1 VHATP
6 ARNLPTEPFT
16 QEDQNMADTPP
27 DVPSQNEPPRPPQAQ
42 PAQPVIVTA
51 PEAKKPSALKRMAMG
66 FLALVF
72 LVSLVLNVYLA
83 VFLGLQMAGPLEKQT
98 YLPGEDET
106 VVAMYKVSGVIDD
119 EAASWFETFY
129 RDVVN
134 DEKVKAIVLR
144 VNSPGGGVGASDRM
158 YARVKDLQEAG
169 KPVVV
174 SMGTVAA
181 SGGYYIAAPADA
193 IYAEHT
199 TTTGSIGVIAGWM
212 IFSGTLEK
220 LGIEPVV
227 MKSDNARAWKDQL
240 SPLSKPSDRQRE
252 HLQMVLNDV
261 QDRFESVVKAGRGEK
276 INVKTHTYPLEV
288 TRDGNAVTIQYT
300 ETEPYNGKVY
310 IGDKAQAIGLVD
322 EIGYI
327 DAAIDKARQLS
338 GAKKASVVIY
348 QQRKGLLDQMMGGPA
363 VSAQGMG
370 REIIQELR
378 TPKIQLIW
386 RVE

>member
-1 VHATP
+1 MAETP
-6 ARNLPTEPFT
+6 
-16 QEDQNMADTPP
+16 TPP
-27 DVPSQNEPPRPPQAQ
+27 DVPSRNDSPPPHQ
-42 PAQPVIVTA
+42 PQPVMTA
-51 PEAKKPSALKRMAMG
+51 APVAKKPSALKRVALS

-72 LVSLVLNVYLA
+72 LISLVLNVYLA
-83 VFLGLQMAGPLEKQT
+83 VFLGMQLAGPLEKRT
-98 YLPGEDET
+98 YLAGEGED
-106 VVAMYKVSGVIDD
+106 VVAMYTVSGMIDD

-129 RDVVN
+129 QDVVN
-134 DEKVKAIVLR
+134 DEKVKAVLLR

-158 YARVKDLQEAG
+158 YARVMDLKKAG

-181 SGGYYIAAPADA
+181 SGGYYISAPADA

-240 SPLSKPSDRQRE
+240 SPLNKPSDRQRE
-252 HLQMVLNDV
+252 HLQMVLDDV
-261 QDRFESVVKAGRGEK
+261 QDRFESVVEAGRGEK
-276 INVKTHTYPLEV
+276 INKKTHTYPLEV

-310 IGDKAQAIGLVD
+310 IGEKARKIGLVD

-327 DAAIDKARQLS
+327 DAAIDTARQLG
-338 GAKKASVVIY
+338 GAKNASVVVY
-348 QQRKGLLDQMMGGPA
+348 KKRTGLLDQVMGGPSA
-363 VSAQGMG
+363 SAQGMG
-370 REIIQELR
+370 REILQELR

-386 RVE
+386 RMD